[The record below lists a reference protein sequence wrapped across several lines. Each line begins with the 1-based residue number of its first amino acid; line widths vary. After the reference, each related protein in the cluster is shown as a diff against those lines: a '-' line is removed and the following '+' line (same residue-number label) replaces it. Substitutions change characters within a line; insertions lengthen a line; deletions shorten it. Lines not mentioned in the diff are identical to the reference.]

1 MKPFLLGLLTAYG
14 IYFITR
20 KGPDGRSILDD
31 LLDRPDE
38 FLKKA
43 KEDLLEDTAK
53 VVRDIVR

>member
-20 KGPDGRSILDD
+20 KGPEGRSILDD

-38 FLKKA
+38 FLKKT
-43 KEDLLEDTAK
+43 KDVLLEDTSK
-53 VVRDIVR
+53 VVRDIMR